1 MLRPCLLALVLSAL
15 TAGITSP
22 QSIPSDLVTYLNLN
36 QTQIQSINTLNAAFN
51 QYTYTQDQQGYDL
64 QSQVD
69 TERPRP
75 RPILV

>member
-1 MLRPCLLALVLSAL
+1 LLALVLGAL
-15 TAGITSP
+15 TAGIASP